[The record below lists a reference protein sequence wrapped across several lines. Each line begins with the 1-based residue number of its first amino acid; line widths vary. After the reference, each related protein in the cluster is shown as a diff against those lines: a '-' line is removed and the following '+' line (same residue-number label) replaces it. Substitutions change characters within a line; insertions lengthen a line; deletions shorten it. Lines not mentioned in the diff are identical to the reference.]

1 MPLTREASVLATA
14 QCSKVFCDLLRST
27 QYFVLIFFR
36 RALFASRLPDSSR
49 LAGAP

>member
-14 QCSKVFCDLLRST
+14 QCSKVFRDLLRST
-27 QYFVLIFFR
+27 QYFGLIFR
-36 RALFASRLPDSSR
+36 RALLASRLAGFLR